1 MSGYYG
7 FGAYV
12 SVAEKRA
19 KADRMAA
26 KLRKKNPDL
35 QPVVLEGKTIAESWW
50 GNAWIRNLES
60 YADYKNR
67 ISRGKSYVRNHAVLD
82 LNIGEGHVD
91 ALVMGSSS
99 KPYAVAVDMD
109 VLEEKRWKQVVN
121 LCNHRIDSV
130 EQLTMGKFPKE
141 LADLFKEKDYGLFPA
156 PGEIHFHCSCPDYAY
171 MCKHVAAV
179 LYGIGARLD
188 LDPLL
193 FFTLRG
199 TDIQELI
206 RRSVENRMESMLKNS
221 GKKSGRTLSEEEMHR
236 VFGI

>member
-141 LADLFKEKDYGLFPA
+141 LADLFKEKNYGLFPA
-156 PGEIHFHCSCPDYAY
+156 PGEIHFYCSCPDYAY

-221 GKKSGRTLSEEEMHR
+221 GKKSGRTMSEEEMHR